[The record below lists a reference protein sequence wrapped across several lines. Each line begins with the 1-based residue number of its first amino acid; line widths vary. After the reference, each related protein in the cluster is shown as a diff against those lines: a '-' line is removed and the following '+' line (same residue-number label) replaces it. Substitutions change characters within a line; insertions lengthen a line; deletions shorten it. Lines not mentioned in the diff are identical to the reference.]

1 MSFWFDLDSQYQAA
15 FEKWWF
21 LQCCSSFRGS
31 SSIWGARAPRV
42 VKMASQLGIL
52 SSLAYQA
59 DSSSPFIH
67 QTWIFCKENGSKRSF
82 LPEIEV
88 QTFWYTLYA
97 VTTACCVPWQIP
109 KEIWKNTAGKSA
121 RGSLTK
127 SICENFSPF
136 FQQIWFL
143 DTQNRLCVIVER
155 LRKCIF
161 QTLFAISFWQTQ
173 ASMLHASID
182 AAYI

>member
-1 MSFWFDLDSQYQAA
+1 MIAHLKMSFWFDLDGQYRAA

-21 LQCCSSFRGS
+21 LQCCSSFWGS

-121 RGSLTK
+121 TPPSLEVGTPTSK
-127 SICENFSPF
+127 KWCLFCILGYSKHFIFS
-136 FQQIWFL
+136 
-143 DTQNRLCVIVER
+143 R
-155 LRKCIF
+155 
-161 QTLFAISFWQTQ
+161 
-173 ASMLHASID
+173 
-182 AAYI
+182 

>member
-1 MSFWFDLDSQYQAA
+1 MSFWFDFDSQYQAA

-97 VTTACCVPWQIP
+97 VTTACCVPKKYERTQQGNLLALRPPPHPIVLRM
-109 KEIWKNTAGKSA
+109 KKMCVLHLSTAVQRYAWVKWS
-121 RGSLTK
+121 
-127 SICENFSPF
+127 
-136 FQQIWFL
+136 
-143 DTQNRLCVIVER
+143 ER
-155 LRKCIF
+155 P
-161 QTLFAISFWQTQ
+161 SN
-173 ASMLHASID
+173 
-182 AAYI
+182 

>member
-67 QTWIFCKENGSKRSF
+67 QTWIFCKENGPKRSF

-121 RGSLTK
+121 RSTRALASIFISFLIESQLCLCLDFSLTLLLIEIE
-127 SICENFSPF
+127 SFSLIYITIICWN
-136 FQQIWFL
+136 
-143 DTQNRLCVIVER
+143 V
-155 LRKCIF
+155 
-161 QTLFAISFWQTQ
+161 FWCLKWAQ
-173 ASMLHASID
+173 
-182 AAYI
+182 

>member
-1 MSFWFDLDSQYQAA
+1 MSFWFDLDSQHQAA

-121 RGSLTK
+121 TNDVNFTHYFIYCCKFFCDKKSRCSGGNLKGKGKRKEEGS
-127 SICENFSPF
+127 
-136 FQQIWFL
+136 
-143 DTQNRLCVIVER
+143 
-155 LRKCIF
+155 
-161 QTLFAISFWQTQ
+161 
-173 ASMLHASID
+173 
-182 AAYI
+182 

>member
-1 MSFWFDLDSQYQAA
+1 MIAHLKMSFWFDLDGQYRAA

-21 LQCCSSFRGS
+21 LQCCSSFWGS

-52 SSLAYQA
+52 SSLAYQT

-67 QTWIFCKENGSKRSF
+67 QTWIFCKENGPKRSF

-121 RGSLTK
+121 RGGSTAVYKTYKKQIFFRKTSLM
-127 SICENFSPF
+127 
-136 FQQIWFL
+136 
-143 DTQNRLCVIVER
+143 
-155 LRKCIF
+155 
-161 QTLFAISFWQTQ
+161 QTSN
-173 ASMLHASID
+173 
-182 AAYI
+182 

>member
-1 MSFWFDLDSQYQAA
+1 MIAHLKMSFWFDLDGQYRAA

-109 KEIWKNTAGKSA
+109 KEIWKNTRVRIFPPSGNLS
-121 RGSLTK
+121 
-127 SICENFSPF
+127 
-136 FQQIWFL
+136 
-143 DTQNRLCVIVER
+143 IVEWYISQYTPSHSSVR
-155 LRKCIF
+155 IKYFLRSAPF
-161 QTLFAISFWQTQ
+161 L
-173 ASMLHASID
+173 
-182 AAYI
+182 

>member
-1 MSFWFDLDSQYQAA
+1 MSFWFDLDGQYRAA

-31 SSIWGARAPRV
+31 SSIWGAKAPRV

-121 RGSLTK
+121 NPTPPLGTPTFTK
-127 SICENFSPF
+127 TSVFYKVCQGAVPAPVLYSIKPF
-136 FQQIWFL
+136 MNKL
-143 DTQNRLCVIVER
+143 SAGTG
-155 LRKCIF
+155 
-161 QTLFAISFWQTQ
+161 
-173 ASMLHASID
+173 H
-182 AAYI
+182 

>member
-1 MSFWFDLDSQYQAA
+1 MSFWFDLDSQHQAA

-97 VTTACCVPWQIP
+97 VTTACCVPWQI
-109 KEIWKNTAGKSA
+109 WKNTAGKSA
-121 RGSLTK
+121 SCTCPSQDPKLPI
-127 SICENFSPF
+127 SYSPSHF
-136 FQQIWFL
+136 NEW
-143 DTQNRLCVIVER
+143 N
-155 LRKCIF
+155 
-161 QTLFAISFWQTQ
+161 TLKTILESQTQ
-173 ASMLHASID
+173 SLAQRR
-182 AAYI
+182 AALP